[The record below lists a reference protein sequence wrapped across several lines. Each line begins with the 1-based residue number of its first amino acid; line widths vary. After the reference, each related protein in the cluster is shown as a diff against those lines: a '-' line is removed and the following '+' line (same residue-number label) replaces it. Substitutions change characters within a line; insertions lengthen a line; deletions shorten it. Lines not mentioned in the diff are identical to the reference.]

1 MPEDSKKAPS
11 TIDEAR
17 AALKIVQWR
26 DEFYIVCRNPFQEPK
41 LFRITFN
48 EDATYE
54 MFAVYQ
60 KSLNCSN

>member
-1 MPEDSKKAPS
+1 MPEENKKAPA
-11 TIDEAR
+11 TVEEAR

-26 DEFYIVCRNPFQEPK
+26 DEFYIVCRNPYQEPK

-54 MFAVYQ
+54 MYEAYQ
-60 KSLNCSN
+60 KSLDSSN